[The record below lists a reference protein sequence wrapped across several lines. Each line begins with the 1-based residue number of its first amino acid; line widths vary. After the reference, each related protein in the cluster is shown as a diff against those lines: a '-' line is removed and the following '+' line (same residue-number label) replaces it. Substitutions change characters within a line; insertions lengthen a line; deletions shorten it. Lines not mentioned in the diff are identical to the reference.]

1 MADGIGLYDVAA
13 LDKITALYTLS
24 DYELLPT
31 AAQLLSVLW
40 TCYFNSEYFA
50 RGMVRRHSQFAGCPS
65 V

>member
-31 AAQLLSVLW
+31 AAQFLSVLW
-40 TCYFNSEYFA
+40 TGDFNSEYFA
-50 RGMVRRHSQFAGCPS
+50 YGMVR
-65 V
+65 